1 MDRLDKRFGTIAV
14 ELGIISK
21 RQLLV
26 AMEIQIED
34 DLAGKDHLLLGQI
47 LMGGGI
53 ISRDQLRTVLT
64 EMGINPSL
72 ET

>member
-34 DLAGKDHLLLGQI
+34 DLAGKDHLLLGEI

-72 ET
+72 KT

>member
-1 MDRLDKRFGTIAV
+1 MDRLDKRFGVIAV

-34 DLAGKDHLLLGQI
+34 DLAGKDHLLLGEI

-53 ISRDQLRTVLT
+53 ISRDQLRAVLT
-64 EMGINPSL
+64 EMGINPGL
-72 ET
+72 KT

>member
-1 MDRLDKRFGTIAV
+1 MERLDKRFGTIAV

-47 LMGGGI
+47 LMDGGI
-53 ISRDQLRTVLT
+53 ISRDQLQTVLT

-72 ET
+72 KT